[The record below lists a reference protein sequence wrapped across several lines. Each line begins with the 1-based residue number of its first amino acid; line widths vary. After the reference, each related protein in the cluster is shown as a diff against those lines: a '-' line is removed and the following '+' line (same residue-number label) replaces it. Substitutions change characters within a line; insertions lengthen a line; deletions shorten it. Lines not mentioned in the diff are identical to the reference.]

1 MNNSDLIFTERLKQL
16 RKAHGY
22 TQDELA
28 KQLGIAR
35 TSVSGYERGDRK
47 PDLEM
52 LSKIAN
58 LFDKPVDYLIGN
70 SNLEK
75 VDDNLLSFLNNLN
88 SSNIEETIVDI
99 YRNESNKNIEN
110 DVFKNLLVNFIK
122 LVNKSLNIKASDEET
137 ENKLLKLFI
146 SCIALQ
152 SENKFDV
159 KDLDLLISL
168 ISRFYY
174 DSSIKEFSALKPYA
188 RTELM
193 KIIPMLKLPNQIL
206 HPLIDIIKDLVVVYD
221 TRYSTLSTEF
231 HSDLLIKS
239 MNSETNAVNEL
250 RNIKIQYEAMVSNL
264 NDIIKNIDNI
274 CEKIPEM

>member
-152 SENKFDV
+152 SEK
-159 KDLDLLISL
+159 
-168 ISRFYY
+168 
-174 DSSIKEFSALKPYA
+174 
-188 RTELM
+188 
-193 KIIPMLKLPNQIL
+193 
-206 HPLIDIIKDLVVVYD
+206 
-221 TRYSTLSTEF
+221 
-231 HSDLLIKS
+231 
-239 MNSETNAVNEL
+239 
-250 RNIKIQYEAMVSNL
+250 
-264 NDIIKNIDNI
+264 
-274 CEKIPEM
+274 